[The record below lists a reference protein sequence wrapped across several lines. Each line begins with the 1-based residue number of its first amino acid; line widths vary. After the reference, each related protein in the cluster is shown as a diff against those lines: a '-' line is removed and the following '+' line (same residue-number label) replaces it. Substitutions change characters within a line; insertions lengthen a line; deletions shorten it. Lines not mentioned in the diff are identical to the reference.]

1 MDQAHVFQLR
11 MHLNGKHAEEV
22 AAIVPAFEI
31 NKTLINQHVKKYENS
46 SRRAN
51 CMNGHRASCIL
62 RDRCRN
68 NGTNRLPDDHRSH
81 LPISGYKTLQKPRVQ
96 PEKR

>member
-1 MDQAHVFQLR
+1 

-22 AAIVPAFEI
+22 AAIVPAFEN
-31 NKTLINQHVKKYENS
+31 NKFLVNQLVKKYENS
-46 SRRAN
+46 RRRAN

-68 NGTNRLPDDHRSH
+68 NGTNRLPDDHRSRR
-81 LPISGYKTLQKPRVQ
+81 PISRYKTLQKPRVQ
-96 PEKR
+96 REKR